1 MFGMNNNSDRS
12 TIGLRQQTK
21 DRLDRSRAPGQCY
34 DGFICQMIDMWEEIK
49 ENTLNR
55 YSKSN

>member
-49 ENTLNR
+49 ENT
-55 YSKSN
+55 